1 MNEENGNKNVEANGQ
16 KQNKRILKEKE
27 KELEKK
33 SGTDTE
39 GYYVFRTK
47 DIIKQRFDPFVV

>member
-1 MNEENGNKNVEANGQ
+1 MNEENGNKNVETNRQ
-16 KQNKRILKEKE
+16 EQNKGKGIE

-39 GYYVFRTK
+39 GYYVFRSK
-47 DIIKQRFDPFVV
+47 DIIKQRFD